1 VGWELMVGL
10 RYLRS
15 RRNEAFVSVITVI
28 ATLGVLLGV
37 MVLTITMSVMTG
49 FEQDLRARILG
60 LHAHLRVTK
69 RIGTGLIETPGAVAD
84 VIGEDAE
91 VLDAAPV
98 IQTQLLVSAGDQLF
112 GVFGRGVDP
121 TRPTSLAGITRYVVE
136 GDPSVLGERIAVDG
150 ASLPT
155 VMIGGELARK
165 LGLERGDILRLM
177 SPRMGASPL
186 GALPRSRRF
195 VVGALYDS
203 GMVEYD
209 TALVYL
215 GLDDARVLLDTGP
228 VATGIEV
235 RIPDPYQAPAVA
247 RHLAERIGPPFVVES
262 WTEAHRNI
270 FEALQ
275 LEKTAYFLILLLIIL
290 VAAFTIVSSLYMVV
304 MEKRRDIAVLK
315 TMGAT
320 DRSIARVFVAKGVLI
335 GGVGTG
341 LGVLFGVLGCLAL
354 GRWELIPLP
363 EGVFYVKTLPVLM
376 VPANFAM
383 VAAASMVICFGAC
396 LFPAWKASRI
406 VPVEVLR
413 YE

>member
-1 VGWELMVGL
+1 MVGL

-49 FEQDLRARILG
+49 FEQDLRSRILG
-60 LHAHLRVTK
+60 LHPHLRVAK
-69 RIGTGLIETPGAVAD
+69 RLGAGLIENPYDIADLVAES
-84 VIGEDAE
+84 ED

-98 IQTQLLVSAGDQLF
+98 IQTQLLVSTGDQIQ
-112 GVFGRGVDP
+112 GVFGRAVDP
-121 TRPTSLAGITRYVVE
+121 RRPTSLAGISRYIVE
-136 GDPSVLGERIAVDG
+136 GDAQVLGTRVEHDG
-150 ASLPT
+150 VPLPA
-155 VMIGGELARK
+155 VMIGKQLGLK
-165 LGLERGDILRLM
+165 LGLGYGDVLRLM

-195 VVGALYDS
+195 VIAALYDS

-209 TALVYL
+209 SALVYM
-215 GLDDARVLLDTGP
+215 GLEDARVLLDTGP

-235 RIPDPYQAPAVA
+235 RIPDPYDAPEVA
-247 RHLAERIGPPFVVES
+247 RSLSGYIGPPFVVES
-262 WTEAHRNI
+262 WTDAHRNI

-320 DRSIARVFVAKGVLI
+320 DRSIARVFVAKGILI

-341 LGVLFGVLGCLAL
+341 LGVLLGFLGCLAL

-363 EGVFYVKTLPVLM
+363 DGVFYVKTLPVLM